1 MPLQLDNY
9 DVSILR
15 SLLKD
20 GRKTFR
26 EISRETGITTPTVK
40 ARFTRLVN
48 VGFIK
53 SVSPVFDSSLIEDE
67 NIIKPELDK
76 QQNGSIEYDKVI
88 QNQDEVNSNDDK
100 LLNHQES
107 GKLKIK
113 KGLKIKL
120 NCDFCKGP
128 VSGNPHVYRFA
139 NYERFFCC
147 TGCLSGYKKKYAG
160 RIESIKRRFEEEKNS
175 SNLEYFLWSGR
186 Y

>member
-1 MPLQLDNY
+1 MVIKNYMPLQLDDY
-9 DVSILR
+9 DVSILT

-20 GRKTFR
+20 GRKSFR

-67 NIIKPELDK
+67 NILKPEVDK
-76 QQNGSIEYDKVI
+76 QQNDHVGDSKVI
-88 QNQDEVNSNDDK
+88 ENHGESNTNNKRLNREENSK
-100 LLNHQES
+100 F
-107 GKLKIK
+107 KIR

-120 NCDFCKGP
+120 TCKLCRGP
-128 VSGNPHVYRFA
+128 IYSSPHVYRFA

-147 TGCLSGYKKKYAG
+147 TECMSAYKKKYAG
-160 RIESIKRRFEEEKNS
+160 RIESIKRRFA
-175 SNLEYFLWSGR
+175 GR
-186 Y
+186 ED

>member
-1 MPLQLDNY
+1 MPLQLDDY

-20 GRKTFR
+20 GRKSFR

-40 ARFTRLVN
+40 ARFARLVN

-88 QNQDEVNSNDDK
+88 QNQDEVNGIDTK

-107 GKLKIK
+107 DKLKIK
-113 KGLKIKL
+113 RGLKIKL

-128 VSGNPHVYRFA
+128 VSGNLHVYRFA

-147 TGCLSGYKKKYAG
+147 TGCMSGYKKKYAG
-160 RIESIKRRFEEEKNS
+160 RIDSIKRRFEEEKNS
-175 SNLEYFLWSGR
+175 SNL
-186 Y
+186 

>member
-1 MPLQLDNY
+1 MPLQLDDY

-20 GRKTFR
+20 GRKSFR

-40 ARFTRLVN
+40 ARFARLVN

-67 NIIKPELDK
+67 NILKPELDK
-76 QQNGSIEYDKVI
+76 QRNGVEHDKVM
-88 QNQDEVNSNDDK
+88 QNQDEVNSTDTK
-100 LLNHQES
+100 RLNHQES

-147 TGCLSGYKKKYAG
+147 TACMSGYKKKYTG
-160 RIESIKRRFEEEKNS
+160 RIESIKRKF
-175 SNLEYFLWSGR
+175 SGR
-186 Y
+186 ED

>member
-1 MPLQLDNY
+1 MPLQLDDY
-9 DVSILR
+9 DVSILK

-20 GRKTFR
+20 GRKSFR

-53 SVSPVFDSSLIEDE
+53 SVSPVLNFGIIERE
-67 NIIKPELDK
+67 NILKPELEK
-76 QQNGSIEYDKVI
+76 GQYK
-88 QNQDEVNSNDDK
+88 SNDNFKASENENNKDNK
-100 LLNHQES
+100 SRINQQQDT
-107 GKLKIK
+107 KFKIK

-120 NCDFCKGP
+120 DCEFCKGP
-128 VSGNPHVYRFA
+128 ILANPYVFKFA

-147 TGCLSGYKKKYAG
+147 TGCMSGYKQKYAG
-160 RIESIKRRFEEEKNS
+160 RIESIKRK
-175 SNLEYFLWSGR
+175 YAG